1 MPAASAVSLIPRQ
14 TSVNTTDATVT
25 VLDTIPMGV
34 LTAPVNTIEVYV
46 TAARTGGASGTAG
59 DSAGYIKTGVFK
71 NVAGTVT
78 LVGSVVNVMTSE
90 DQAAWD
96 VTLTVN
102 GQNIEVRVTGASG
115 NNITWT
121 AYTNVIRGV

>member
-1 MPAASAVSLIPRQ
+1 MRYSSNEGCR
-14 TSVNTTDATVT
+14 D
-25 VLDTIPMGV
+25 
-34 LTAPVNTIEVYV
+34 
-46 TAARTGGASGTAG
+46 GGSWPGSNPHTNLFGTAG

-102 GQNIEVRVTGASG
+102 GQNVEVRVTGASG